1 MASNHTLLMYDYNT
15 TRKQLILKE
24 YGRNVQ
30 KLVEAIG
37 TIENK
42 EERNL
47 RAQSVLKL
55 MAILDANNA
64 HSAENIQKRW
74 DDLFIISN
82 YTLDVDSPYP
92 MPEKSALNKTLQ
104 RPTYT
109 KQPIKFK
116 NYGRNVERLIQKAVC
131 TEDQEEQEK
140 MVISIV
146 RLMKNFS
153 NEWNND
159 NVDGDTLLTNIK
171 RMAGDKLTVD
181 FEKLKA
187 KNICSTMHREK
198 NRSIKT
204 NRSTEKRRKTP

>member
-1 MASNHTLLMYDYNT
+1 MYDYNA

-30 KLVEAIG
+30 KLIEAIG
-37 TIENK
+37 IIEDK

-47 RAQSVLKL
+47 RVQSVLKL
-55 MAILDANNA
+55 MAILDANNK

-92 MPEKSALNKTLQ
+92 MPEKTALSKGLQ

-116 NYGRNVERLIQKAVC
+116 NYGRNVERLIQNAVD

-140 MVISIV
+140 MVIDIV
-146 RLMKNFS
+146 RLMKTFS

-159 NVDGDTLLTNIK
+159 NVDGNTLLTNIK
-171 RMAGDKLTVD
+171 RMAGNKLTVD

-187 KNICSTMHREK
+187 QNIFPAVHRE
-198 NRSIKT
+198 N
-204 NRSTEKRRKTP
+204 NRSTKTSRSTSKRRKTP

>member
-1 MASNHTLLMYDYNT
+1 MYDYNT
-15 TRKQLILKE
+15 SRKQLILRE

-30 KLVEAIG
+30 KLIEAIG
-37 TIENK
+37 TIENR
-42 EERNL
+42 EERTL

-55 MAILDANNA
+55 MAILDANNT
-64 HSAENIQKRW
+64 HNAENIQKRW

-92 MPEKSALNKTLQ
+92 MPEKSSLNKTLQ

-131 TEDQEEQEK
+131 TEDPEEQEK
-140 MVISIV
+140 MVIGIV
-146 RLMKNFS
+146 RLMKTFS

-159 NVDGDTLLTNIK
+159 NVDSDTLLTNIK
-171 RMAGDKLTVD
+171 RMAENNLTVD

-187 KNICSTMHREK
+187 KNICPTVHREK
-198 NRSIKT
+198 NRGIKT
-204 NRSTEKRRKTP
+204 NRNADKKRRTP

>member
-1 MASNHTLLMYDYNT
+1 MYDYNT
-15 TRKQLILKE
+15 SRKQLILKE

-30 KLVEAIG
+30 KLIEASGTVE
-37 TIENK
+37 NR

-47 RAQSVLKL
+47 RVQSVLKL
-55 MAILDANNA
+55 MAILDANNT
-64 HSAENIQKRW
+64 HNAENIQKRW

-92 MPEKSALNKTLQ
+92 MPEKSSLNKPLQ
-104 RPTYT
+104 LPTYT

-131 TEDQEEQEK
+131 TEDQEEQVK
-140 MVISIV
+140 MVIGIV
-146 RLMKNFS
+146 RLMKTFS

-159 NVDGDTLLTNIK
+159 NVDSDTLLTNIK
-171 RMAGDKLTVD
+171 RMAENNLKVD

-187 KNICSTMHREK
+187 KNICSTVHREK
-198 NRSIKT
+198 NRGVKT
-204 NRSTEKRRKTP
+204 NRNTDKKRRTP